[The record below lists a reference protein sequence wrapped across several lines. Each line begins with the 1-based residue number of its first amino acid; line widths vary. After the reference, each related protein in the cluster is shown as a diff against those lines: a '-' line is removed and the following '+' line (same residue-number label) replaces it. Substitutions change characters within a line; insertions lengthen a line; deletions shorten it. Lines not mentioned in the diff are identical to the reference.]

1 MEKRA
6 HMMLFLYFNLVT
18 TISEGIAKELVVLL
32 N

>member
-6 HMMLFLYFNLVT
+6 HVMLFLYFNLTT
-18 TISEGIAKELVVLL
+18 TIREGIAKELVVLL